1 MTPWWTE
8 PISTS
13 GSNKTADINEPR
25 IDSGGVGLAPGPPL
39 DISHEA
45 SMNWISRTEI
55 NPLDIRKYSDEIG
68 DLNGDGV
75 INGYDMTTL
84 LNNWG
89 TTV

>member
-1 MTPWWTE
+1 
-8 PISTS
+8 
-13 GSNKTADINEPR
+13 
-25 IDSGGVGLAPGPPL
+25 
-39 DISHEA
+39 
-45 SMNWISRTEI
+45 MNWIYRTEI

-75 INGYDMTTL
+75 INGYDMTIL